1 MRSWSRLLVVAF
13 DVASTALVA
22 LACGDDGKSVAPTY
36 PSQGDSGTGSSTSST
51 SSGGSSG
58 SVTKPDSGA
67 DGGFACAALPAQI
80 DARSVKSVA
89 TPTGG
94 TVMDGT
100 YEMTSALY
108 PDDMADGGV
117 IGHKAAT
124 LVFSGNKV
132 AWYFDNEFVGQ
143 TNDPRC
149 CIGTWS
155 LQNSTNLIFDVKCMA
170 AEGTGSYPNGFDVT
184 NEAGMPQFRLYIGL
198 GVETFTKR

>member
-1 MRSWSRLLVVAF
+1 M
-13 DVASTALVA
+13 
-22 LACGDDGKSVAPTY
+22 
-36 PSQGDSGTGSSTSST
+36 
-51 SSGGSSG
+51 
-58 SVTKPDSGA
+58 KPDSGGSG

-80 DARSVKSVA
+80 EVRSVQSVA
-89 TPTGG
+89 NATGG

-100 YEMTSALY
+100 YEMTSAAY

-132 AWYFDNEFVGQ
+132 AWNFDNEFAGQ

-149 CIGTWS
+149 CVGTWS
-155 LQNSTNLIFDVKCMA
+155 IENSTIIRFDVKCMA
-170 AEGTGSYPNGFDVT
+170 AEGTGSYPSGYDVT
-184 NEAGMPQFRLYIGL
+184 NEAGMPQFRLYLGL